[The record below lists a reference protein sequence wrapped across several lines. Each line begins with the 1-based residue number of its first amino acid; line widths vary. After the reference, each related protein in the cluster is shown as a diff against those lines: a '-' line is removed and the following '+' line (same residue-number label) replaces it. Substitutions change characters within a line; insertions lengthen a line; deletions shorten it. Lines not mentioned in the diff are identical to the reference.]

1 MNSKNNLIIC
11 FLLSLMILLNIAFAS
26 ATIVNSNSIK
36 SNESIYRNCDIVP
49 LDVNQIIQNN
59 SEFPIYYNGRLFL
72 GFNAF
77 DEIASLDADEFER
90 RYYSNITQKK
100 EQSDVNKINCLDQSK
115 LGASNTYQLSQFGEK
130 PYNEFKNMEEFKDYS
145 DEEIKEMVI
154 SVGGVPA
161 ASSGRLRDQTQEEP
175 LRLIV

>member
-11 FLLSLMILLNIAFAS
+11 FLLTLMILLNIAFAS

-59 SEFPIYYNGRLFL
+59 SEFPIYCNGRLFL

-100 EQSDVNKINCLDQSK
+100 EQSDVNKINCLD
-115 LGASNTYQLSQFGEK
+115 
-130 PYNEFKNMEEFKDYS
+130 
-145 DEEIKEMVI
+145 
-154 SVGGVPA
+154 
-161 ASSGRLRDQTQEEP
+161 
-175 LRLIV
+175 